1 MRAALELFRSRN
13 YPCVVAVVTDALDL
27 EPDCVPLRLLR
38 ARAWL
43 ALRRDLDA
51 QADLGHVLR
60 LDARCGT
67 AYRLLGELAARKDEL
82 ASAKI
87 FLREA
92 QRLDPDDRETSEWLA
107 LVDDMVR
114 PTAAAEKLPAAAAA
128 VGHFRSSARA
138 RSVTGPGDDPTR
150 PSQRAL
156 AGARGRFATVG
167 HPPGAAPPRADHVA
181 RVDLVERIS
190 RIDTDDA
197 LDDDDRGD
205 DPVIALVDSRPP
217 ATAGFGQYLVEIG
230 VMTPLQLRASL
241 AYQRSA
247 GIRLG
252 AAAIA
257 LGFASAPKIEW
268 ASLAYHGRYRRG
280 LSLGA

>member
-13 YPCVVAVVTDALDL
+13 FPCVVAVTTDALEL
-27 EPDCVPLRLLR
+27 EPDHVPLRLLR
-38 ARAWL
+38 ARAAL
-43 ALRRDLDA
+43 ALRRDLEA

-67 AYRLLGELAARKDEL
+67 AYRLLGELATRKDEL
-82 ASAKI
+82 ASATI

-92 QRLDPDDRETSEWLA
+92 QRLDPDDRETTEWLA

-114 PTAAAEKLPAAAAA
+114 PTAVAEKLPAAAAA
-128 VGHFRSSARA
+128 VGHFLSPARRVA
-138 RSVTGPGDDPTR
+138 APAPPGLADAPTR
-150 PSQRAL
+150 PSLRAL
-156 AGARGRFATVG
+156 GSQPAPRARFATVG
-167 HPPGAAPPRADHVA
+167 HAPVIDPRDVDEDLD
-181 RVDLVERIS
+181 DLV
-190 RIDTDDA
+190 DT
-197 LDDDDRGD
+197 R
-205 DPVIALVDSRPP
+205 RPT
-217 ATAGFGQYLVEIG
+217 ATGFGQYLVEIG
-230 VMTPLQLRASL
+230 VMTPLQLRATL

-268 ASLAYHGRYRRG
+268 ASLAYHGRYQRG
-280 LSLGA
+280 VSVGR